1 MLDQNISFMIF
12 LDSLIKNR
20 ISDVMPYSF
29 LRNAVTTPLIQGLG
43 IILLR
48 E

>member
-1 MLDQNISFMIF
+1 MKEQQTLVMINK
-12 LDSLIKNR
+12 IC
-20 ISDVMPYSF
+20 DVMPYSF
-29 LRNAVTTPLIQGLG
+29 LRNAVTTFLVQGLV